1 VNRKL
6 ILILG
11 IALLLTI
18 PCYAGQI
25 WSVGGTKTNCISDSV
40 QYTDPVRIAGYNAFG
55 IKFNLTAF
63 DTLKTDSNLIYLQ
76 TSDDKLTWRT
86 LYSFSKYAGNDTT
99 SKYKFF
105 ILDSL
110 LAYKDIGT
118 WARLKYTSVPI
129 ATDTATAETLQL
141 TGNGSVLDWAVVP
154 HGTPGADTTRWS
166 VLNETTFDSTDYDSS
181 KTIRKW
187 LALSFANH
195 TKTEPTINSIT
206 LIARGGFDTDTAWIK
221 YGLSLGANASGAETL
236 ATKIVLSSRTKLAA
250 KDTTTC
256 TTTFSVNPYGTSWK
270 WYQLDSL
277 NFVAYPDT
285 LRSSAIA
292 KINKVIAIVN
302 FTKGTFEPSITWT
315 NRWILKD
322 RDNEY

>member
-1 VNRKL
+1 VKRKL

-11 IALLLTI
+11 IILLFAI

-25 WSVGGTKTNCISDSV
+25 WTVGGTKTNCISDSV
-40 QYTDPVRIAGYNAFG
+40 RYTDPVKIAGYNVWGF
-55 IKFNLTAF
+55 KFNITIL
-63 DTLKTDSNLIYLQ
+63 DTLKTDSVSLAVQ
-76 TSDDKLTWRT
+76 TSDDKISWRT
-86 LYSFSKYAGNDTT
+86 FATVTKYVADTT
-99 SKYKFF
+99 SKYGIFT
-105 ILDSL
+105 LDTL
-110 LAYKDIGT
+110 KTLENIGA
-118 WARLKYTSVPI
+118 WARLKYTTNSS

-141 TGNGSVLDWAVVP
+141 TGNGSVLNWLNVNK
-154 HGTPGADTTRWS
+154 TSPGADTTRWS
-166 VLNETTFDSTDYDSS
+166 VLNETTLDTTDYDSS

-206 LIARGGFDTDTAWIK
+206 LIARGGFDSDTAWIK

-236 ATKIVLSSRTKLAA
+236 AAKITMSSRTKLAA

-256 TTTFSVNPYGTSWK
+256 TTTFTTNPYGTAWK

-277 NFVAYPDT
+277 NFVAYADT
-285 LRSSAIA
+285 LRSGAIA

-302 FTKGTFEPSITWT
+302 FTKGTFEPPITWT

-322 RDNEY
+322 KDNDY